1 MRKLDLSTYP
11 RRDAYEFMGSL
22 SYTLVFPIE
31 VTRLRR
37 FCKQEGISFYMGMCW
52 CITEAMNSVEA
63 FRCGMADGEPVVHDT
78 RHPSF
83 TYLPE
88 GAEQFRIVTVLHEP
102 DIVSFAR
109 HAREA
114 AERQTVFIDMEKE
127 KLPLIY
133 LSCVPWM
140 PITAVCGIHAPTPE
154 ETAPHVTWGRW
165 EDSGGRLTLQLSV
178 EVIHRFV
185 DGLHMSRFY
194 EALQRVIAGLDV
206 REA

>member
-1 MRKLDLSTYP
+1 MLIILIHLGSGD
-11 RRDAYEFMGSL
+11 GSL
-22 SYTLVFPIE
+22 SIHDFHQQRPVI
-31 VTRLRR
+31 
-37 FCKQEGISFYMGMCW
+37 
-52 CITEAMNSVEA
+52 
-63 FRCGMADGEPVVHDT
+63 DGFH
-78 RHPSF
+78 
-83 TYLPE
+83 LLQ
-88 GAEQFRIVTVLHEP
+88 QFRIVTVLHEP

-165 EDSGGRLTLQLSV
+165 EDNGGRLTLQLSV
-178 EVIHRFV
+178 EVNHRFV